1 MADVGDFVKLG
12 ILRALSPGYRLGVA
26 WRLYPD
32 RDNGDGRHV
41 GYLDRPKQW
50 RQDDPALFDSL
61 RQIVSAGRRR
71 VRALETANLLPG
83 AIFHSEVIPTTDR
96 PTASGSSGM
105 VSDGPEDAP

>member
-1 MADVGDFVKLG
+1 MWHGGSIPTGTTETVGMLATWIV
-12 ILRALSPGYRLGVA
+12 LSSGGST
-26 WRLYPD
+26 
-32 RDNGDGRHV
+32 
-41 GYLDRPKQW
+41 
-50 RQDDPALFDSL
+50 DPALFDSL